1 MAATTR
7 YGLYMCDVAD
17 AWVAAHELGHVLN
30 LDFHGGANIGHADDT
45 STAKH
50 ARDNIWIR
58 RRLMFSYRHPSAAPG
73 RRRDVGYGPQLTGA
87 FIATKNMAGD
97 PTDSEYAEIR
107 TRATSALP

>member
-1 MAATTR
+1 
-7 YGLYMCDVAD
+7 
-17 AWVAAHELGHVLN
+17 
-30 LDFHGGANIGHADDT
+30 
-45 STAKH
+45 
-50 ARDNIWIR
+50 
-58 RRLMFSYRHPSAAPG
+58 MFSYRHPSAAPG